1 MSINSISCI
10 TFQATTISTD
20 PDNGFT
26 SDPTEVLTAEPIS
39 SSNISI
45 SIEQP
50 PGADGNY
57 PSGSAADIGVGNYTT
72 QEVVSQ
78 GDLDPQTGVLYTDK
92 DGNVLSKSAVELAK
106 KPGIVVT
113 VGANQAAQTAQQVVR
128 TEEVQ
133 GSSSEDLLSSS
144 LAQAQIDLDPFQF
157 IDEGNLKA
165 ANSSENSVELPV
177 DQSGGQSVSMG
188 GVSASVGEVL
198 TVSKS
203 GEYDAFI

>member
-1 MSINSISCI
+1 MI
-10 TFQATTISTD
+10 TFQTTTIPADS
-20 PDNGFT
+20 DNGFT
-26 SDPTEVLTAEPIS
+26 SDPNEVLTAEPIS

-50 PGADGNY
+50 PGADGHY
-57 PSGSAADIGVGNYTT
+57 PQGDSVTSVGVGNYT

-92 DGNVLSKSAVELAK
+92 DGNIIANSVAELVK

-113 VGANQAAQTAQQVVR
+113 VGAGQGPQQVVR

-133 GSSSEDLLSSS
+133 GQSSEDLLSSS

-157 IDEGNLKA
+157 IEDGSLSKSVS
-165 ANSSENSVELPV
+165 SSENSVEIPLV
-177 DQSGGQSVSMG
+177 ETGRQADNVSSG
-188 GVSASVGEVL
+188 GVSASVAEVV

-203 GEYDAFI
+203 GKWDE

>member
-1 MSINSISCI
+1 M
-10 TFQATTISTD
+10 FQATTIPTD
-20 PDNGFT
+20 PENGFT
-26 SDPTEVLTAEPIS
+26 SDPNEVLIAEPIS

-57 PSGSAADIGVGNYTT
+57 PSGSAADVGVGNYT

-92 DGNVLSKSAVELAK
+92 DGNVISKSAVELAK

-113 VGANQAAQTAQQVVR
+113 VGAGQAAQQVVR

-133 GSSSEDLLSSS
+133 GQSSEDLLSSS

-157 IDEGNLKA
+157 IDEGNLNKGV
-165 ANSSENSVELPV
+165 NSNENSVEIPLV
-177 DQSGGQSVSMG
+177 ERGGQSVSVSSG
-188 GVSASVGEVL
+188 VVSASVAEVL
-198 TVSKS
+198 TVPKS
-203 GEYDAFI
+203 GEYDARGAM